1 MAVSLL
7 LRGGRIRALKAAFL
21 EARVFRELSST
32 VSLSTES
39 GKIGKG
45 IKPNPKK
52 QSAPKDVVGA
62 EERGKLLAT
71 HTAAAM
77 SKSASPHSPYP
88 AVENTGG
95 AVAGPHPHGSLPLT
109 DERLSKRLSRKTLVE
124 FPQKVLSPPR
134 VQGSDSE
141 AQRRK
146 QKVTNGSSSSSS
158 SSSSDSDSDGEG
170 HDSKMEPRVAS
181 KGKAGSYKPEAS
193 RPFQNGVPNITVP
206 AKEKAKVQKP
216 RTDVTYPEKSQQP
229 KKKGTITKPIED
241 SKETRSNPVT
251 SRSQSSEILDQNM
264 KEEHPQGKLR
274 PSKTKKESPK
284 PLEAEEI
291 LPDCTKAR
299 SSARLTSGPVPTVRT
314 QETSAGEQL
323 AATTPMAGARHLE
336 PKVPKPEFK
345 AASPQVPV
353 GKESLEKQ
361 VPEGFLTAKVETLED
376 QTPVGYSKTVPVQKK
391 DTFEERAEPQL
402 EGRFQAAVGEAPPT
416 DASPLQEAP
425 GDSQEPT
432 LAPEPTDATTYKNL
446 QHHDYNTYTFLDLNL
461 DLSKFRMPQP
471 SSGRESPRH

>member
-71 HTAAAM
+71 HTAAAV
-77 SKSASPHSPYP
+77 SKSASPRSPYP

-95 AVAGPHPHGSLPLT
+95 AVAGPHPRGSLPLT

-216 RTDVTYPEKSQQP
+216 CTDVTYPEKSQQP

-241 SKETRSNPVT
+241 SKETRSKPVT

-274 PSKTKKESPK
+274 PK
-284 PLEAEEI
+284 
-291 LPDCTKAR
+291 
-299 SSARLTSGPVPTVRT
+299 
-314 QETSAGEQL
+314 
-323 AATTPMAGARHLE
+323 
-336 PKVPKPEFK
+336 
-345 AASPQVPV
+345 
-353 GKESLEKQ
+353 
-361 VPEGFLTAKVETLED
+361 
-376 QTPVGYSKTVPVQKK
+376 
-391 DTFEERAEPQL
+391 
-402 EGRFQAAVGEAPPT
+402 
-416 DASPLQEAP
+416 
-425 GDSQEPT
+425 PT
-432 LAPEPTDATTYKNL
+432 LAPEQTDATTYKNL

>member
-1 MAVSLL
+1 MKNGVSLWL
-7 LRGGRIRALKAAFL
+7 LLVRKTLLKGFGQRQVCPLLLLPLLVGRFL
-21 EARVFRELSST
+21 EPPLGQLPGRHYNMLVCNVMSMALNCPLNNKCSS
-32 VSLSTES
+32 LCRF
-39 GKIGKG
+39 
-45 IKPNPKK
+45 P
-52 QSAPKDVVGA
+52 DVVGA

-71 HTAAAM
+71 HTAAAI
-77 SKSASPHSPYP
+77 SKSASPRSPYP

-95 AVAGPHPHGSLPLT
+95 AVAGPHPSGSLPLT
-109 DERLSKRLSRKTLVE
+109 DERLSKHLSRKTLVE
-124 FPQKVLSPPR
+124 FPQKVLSPPQ

-141 AQRRK
+141 AQWSK

-170 HDSKMEPRVAS
+170 HDSKMEPQVAS

-193 RPFQNGVPNITVP
+193 QPFQNGVPNITVP

-229 KKKGTITKPIED
+229 KKKGTITGPIED
-241 SKETRSNPVT
+241 SKETRSKPVT
-251 SRSQSSEILDQNM
+251 SRSQSSEILDQNV

-274 PSKTKKESPK
+274 PSKTRKESPK

-291 LPDCTKAR
+291 LPDRTKAR
-299 SSARLTSGPVPTVRT
+299 SSARLTGGPVPTART

-323 AATTPMAGARHLE
+323 AAAMPRAGARHLE
-336 PKVPKPEFK
+336 PKVPESEFK

-361 VPEGFLTAKVETLED
+361 VPEGYLMAKAETLED
-376 QTPVGYSKTVPVQKK
+376 QKPVRYSKTVPAQKK

-416 DASPLQEAP
+416 DAGPPQETP
-425 GDSQEPT
+425 GDTQGTPC
-432 LAPEPTDATTYKNL
+432 LG
-446 QHHDYNTYTFLDLNL
+446 
-461 DLSKFRMPQP
+461 
-471 SSGRESPRH
+471 SGSLCL